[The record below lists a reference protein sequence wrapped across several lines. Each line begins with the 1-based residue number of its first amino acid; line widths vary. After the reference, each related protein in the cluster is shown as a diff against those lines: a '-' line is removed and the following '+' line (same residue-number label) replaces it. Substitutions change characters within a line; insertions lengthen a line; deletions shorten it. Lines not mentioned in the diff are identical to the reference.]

1 MQITYEKIH
10 EKYFIAK
17 YSNLECVI
25 NMETGY
31 INATEFCST
40 ASKGKK
46 HIKTY
51 LDSKRY
57 KDLIAEYTKNG
68 SSSGNR
74 QIINEGESI
83 VVYFHPNLFLDLA
96 SWVSDSAYVKASR
109 IITDF
114 LLMEIMKRDEEIR
127 SLKK

>member
-10 EKYFIAK
+10 EKYCIAK
-17 YSNLECVI
+17 YSNLECII

-40 ASKGKK
+40 ASKRKK
-46 HIKTY
+46 HIKMY
-51 LDSKRY
+51 LESKRY

-83 VVYFHPNLFLDLA
+83 VVYFHPDLFLDLA
-96 SWVSDSAYVKASR
+96 SWVSDSAYAKANK
-109 IITDF
+109 IITD
-114 LLMEIMKRDEEIR
+114 LRNNTSD
-127 SLKK
+127 